1 MTSGPLRSAH
11 RRTLPPRASVWAA
24 MFGSALAVTLGLVVV
39 GCGSEEPVPAHS
51 AAPHSAAH
59 SAAATDRLRLGLTE
73 WSIETGGAQ
82 LIPGEVHVE
91 VTNAGGASHDVVIHG
106 EQGSWA
112 SPELDPGETHIMAI
126 TVSAGE
132 ELELVCT
139 LVGHHAQGMH
149 TTITVAESP

>member
-1 MTSGPLRSAH
+1 MTSRPDRAAH
-11 RRTLPPRASVWAA
+11 RRTWLS
-24 MFGSALAVTLGLVVV
+24 GTSALGSVLILGSVLV
-39 GCGSEEPVPAHS
+39 GCGAEEPRP
-51 AAPHSAAH
+51 AH

-82 LIPGEVHVE
+82 LIPGEVRVE
-91 VTNAGGASHDVVIHG
+91 VTNTGGASHDVVIHG

-112 SPELDPGETHIMAI
+112 SPELDPGETHVMAI

-132 ELELVCT
+132 ELELICT

-149 TTITVAESP
+149 TTIAVADSP